1 MTNLHQSQS
10 KYQSARLECLQ
21 IVDVY
26 KIMDIYGGFGKL
38 IMKSGTF
45 SKDESYKNTKP
56 FPKPVKENII
66 PNQSTRDMI
75 ARIEAEQAENKRLAE
90 QERLASED
98 KVVGGK

>member
-1 MTNLHQSQS
+1 MINFHQSQS
-10 KYQSARLECLQ
+10 KYQSALLECVQ

-26 KIMDIYGGFGKL
+26 KIMDVHGGFGKL

-56 FPKPVKENII
+56 FPKPIKENII

-75 ARIEAEQAENKRLAE
+75 ARIEAEEAEKKRLIE
-90 QERLASED
+90 EKRLIEKD
-98 KVVGGK
+98 TVEKK

>member
-1 MTNLHQSQS
+1 M
-10 KYQSARLECLQ
+10 ECLQ

-26 KIMDIYGGFGKL
+26 KIMDVHGGFGKL

-56 FPKPVKENII
+56 FPKPIKENII

-75 ARIEAEQAENKRLAE
+75 ARIEREEAEKKRLAE
-90 QERLASED
+90 EKRLAEKD
-98 KVVGGK
+98 TIEKK

>member
-1 MTNLHQSQS
+1 MI
-10 KYQSARLECLQ
+10 Q

-26 KIMDIYGGFGKL
+26 KIMDVHGGFGKL

-56 FPKPVKENII
+56 FPKPIKENII

-75 ARIEAEQAENKRLAE
+75 ARLEAERAEKKRMAEEKRLAKE
-90 QERLASED
+90 AEIT
-98 KVVGGK
+98 GGK